1 MSNDERRRHIL
12 DSIAEEAE
20 NAPDEDD
27 GHPMPEHVTVSRP
40 GHARSK
46 VLQVRLNPDEYE
58 AVEKIARRRGLPAS
72 TVARA
77 WLLEKVAEESDED
90 ASVEHLLLL
99 LNTATAKLRQIQAGP
114 SGSAGSPRR
123 LPSSP

>member
-1 MSNDERRRHIL
+1 MSNDERLRHTL

-20 NAPDEDD
+20 NAPEEDD
-27 GHPMPEHVTVSRP
+27 GLPLPEHVTVSRP

-58 AVEKIARRRGLPAS
+58 AVERIARRRGLPAS

-77 WLLEKVAEESDED
+77 WLLEKAAEESDED

-99 LNTATAKLRQIQAGP
+99 LDTATAKLRQIRTDP
-114 SGSAGSPRR
+114 GSLTGRS
-123 LPSSP
+123 PSST

>member
-1 MSNDERRRHIL
+1 MSNDDERRRTVE
-12 DSIAEEAE
+12 SIAEEVE

-27 GHPMPEHVTVSRP
+27 DQSLPEHVPVSRP

-58 AVEKIARRRGLPAS
+58 AVERIARRRGLPAS

-77 WLLEKVAEESDED
+77 WLLEKAAEESDDD

-99 LNTATAKLRQIQAGP
+99 LDTATAKLRQIQTRPGSLAGR
-114 SGSAGSPRR
+114 S
-123 LPSSP
+123 PSST

>member
-1 MSNDERRRHIL
+1 MSNDDELRRTVE
-12 DSIAEEAE
+12 SIAEEAE

-27 GHPMPEHVTVSRP
+27 GQPLPEHVTVSRP

-58 AVEKIARRRGLPAS
+58 AVEKIARGRGLPAS

-99 LNTATAKLRQIQAGP
+99 LDTATAKLRQIQTH
-114 SGSAGSPRR
+114 SGSLAGRS
-123 LPSSP
+123 PSST